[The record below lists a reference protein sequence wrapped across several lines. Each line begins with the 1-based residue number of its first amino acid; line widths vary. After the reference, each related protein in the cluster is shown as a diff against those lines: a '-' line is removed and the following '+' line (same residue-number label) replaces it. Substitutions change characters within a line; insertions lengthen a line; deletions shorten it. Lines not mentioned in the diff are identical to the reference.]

1 MENKKI
7 QIVAGVLIVLAV
19 VAGLLVALSSK
30 KKGHGG
36 SAAASDSL
44 SRPRGL
50 AVDATGKVA
59 IADSKNNRVQLQDAS
74 GKVLLNVGG
83 VEGPGNG
90 QFREDCDVALAK
102 DGSIVVADTFH
113 TLDPKGGLPW
123 GRVQVF
129 SPEGK
134 FKLAFGDNG
143 QGSFGTLF
151 GPRGVAVDSEGSIW
165 LSDTG
170 NHRVLKFSAKGDFI
184 MPLGQHGKGKGQFQE
199 PFGLA
204 VDKADNLYVADR
216 LNYRIQVFGKDGS
229 FKREFK
235 SMGWEESQACEP
247 YLAIDDARGLVY
259 ATDTTKNLVHR
270 YKLDGSGHKAL
281 ASGDSGAG
289 FNGPTCISVRPSD
302 WLVFVANA
310 GSGTLVTLK
319 P

>member
-36 SAAASDSL
+36 TAAAGDSL
-44 SRPRGL
+44 NRPRGL
-50 AVDATGKVA
+50 ALDASGKLY
-59 IADSKNNRVQLQDAS
+59 IADSKNNRVQVQDAS
-74 GKVLLNVGG
+74 GKVLRAIGG
-83 VEGPGNG
+83 VEGSANG
-90 QFREDCDVALAK
+90 QFREDCGLALAK
-102 DGSIVVADTFH
+102 DGRLVVADTFH

-151 GPRGVAVDSEGSIW
+151 GPRGVAVDSEGSLW

-170 NHRVLKFSAKGDFI
+170 NHRLLKFSAKGDFL
-184 MPLGQHGKGKGQFQE
+184 MPLGQRGKGKGQFIE

-204 VDKADNLYVADR
+204 VDSADNIYVADR

-235 SMGWEESQACEP
+235 SLGWEENQACEP
-247 YLAIDDARGLVY
+247 YLAIDNTRGLLY

-270 YKLDGSGHKAL
+270 YKLDGSGHKAIPT
-281 ASGDSGAG
+281 ADGVA
-289 FNGPTCISVRPSD
+289 FNGPTGIAVRPSD
-302 WLVFVANA
+302 GTVFVANA
-310 GSGTLVTLK
+310 GNGSIVTFK